1 MQTWF
6 INGRHMS
13 RAEMLKWK
21 EKRDKE
27 LKKEAPLKEAQEVD
41 ENPTASDAQDPV
53 ELEKDDL
60 AIDLELTSKKY
71 EEKTGQ
77 PVPNRYKNDLE
88 WIKSKLTSE

>member
-27 LKKEAPLKEAQEVD
+27 LKKRSPFERG
-41 ENPTASDAQDPV
+41 SR
-53 ELEKDDL
+53 
-60 AIDLELTSKKY
+60 S
-71 EEKTGQ
+71 
-77 PVPNRYKNDLE
+77 
-88 WIKSKLTSE
+88 